1 MARMNLEHVAEI
13 ERFRQQIEKMVLKV
27 RDRYVCMSGTGLLIY
42 SKSIQLIDNVLLLH
56 IYNVIHQLCIIMYEL
71 YQELL
76 MHIYIHLQAAIQEG
90 TATSLRQELESRDSE
105 LSILRNKTNSLTMA
119 LADLKKQLT
128 ISEQEVQAVKREAET
143 TLH

>member
-13 ERFRQQIEKMVLKV
+13 ERFRQQIEKVVAQSQRQVCM
-27 RDRYVCMSGTGLLIY
+27 YVCTGTGLLIY

-76 MHIYIHLQAAIQEG
+76 MHIYTPPG
-90 TATSLRQELESRDSE
+90 SYPGGNSYKSKSR
-105 LSILRNKTNSLTMA
+105 A
-119 LADLKKQLT
+119 G
-128 ISEQEVQAVKREAET
+128 VP
-143 TLH
+143 